1 MKHPVQFLVRE
12 WRCWNLEGMEVV
24 WIMGRELAWG
34 ADWRSE
40 GGVRTKDGVEVVS
53 GLGSG
58 VVSRLGLAYGLG
70 RNCGGGVQTGE
81 KVGVAWGNS
90 KHWPAT
96 YAS

>member
-53 GLGSG
+53 GLG
-58 VVSRLGLAYGLG
+58 RK
-70 RNCGGGVQTGE
+70 CGGGVQTGE